1 MKVNKKTLAQILGVT
16 ERSLTQWLKEDPPLP
31 RQGTEYE
38 TKDVINWYT
47 RREVNKVMVE
57 TPKDRLDRIKGDR
70 EELALMKDLEMLAPL
85 DMISAAWNTRVT
97 ACRQDLLGLPLTLA
111 TEIKARYGVD
121 VDENILLNK
130 IETCLLKL
138 SASMDNL
145 DDEDEEEKIED
156 IE

>member
-70 EELALMKDLEMLAPL
+70 EELALMKDLELLAPL
-85 DMISAAWNTRVT
+85 DLISAAWNTRVT

-121 VDENILLNK
+121 VDENILLHK

-145 DDEDEEEKIED
+145 DDEDEEEIED